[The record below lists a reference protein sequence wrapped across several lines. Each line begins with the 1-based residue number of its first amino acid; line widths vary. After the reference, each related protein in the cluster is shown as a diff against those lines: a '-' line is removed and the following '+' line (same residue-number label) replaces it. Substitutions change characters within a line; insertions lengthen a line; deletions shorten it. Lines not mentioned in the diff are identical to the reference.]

1 MIDFINAT
9 TVASMVDDAK
19 DDANVRFDT
28 GFTAYGEDAL
38 DYAVACALEELT
50 TYTRWDIEND
60 APDATIDTARDDVDT
75 YYMLDDVVRAID
87 EAWQGVE
94 VSVDNLIY
102 TQDGVDIAQS
112 YSAECWE
119 ALTECGYSLED
130 FASLDNLLFTAAQC
144 YVDHALRDA
153 VDDAFDALK
162 NEVSHYGV

>member
-1 MIDFINAT
+1 MIDFINAN
-9 TVASMVDDAK
+9 TVASMVEDSK
-19 DDANVRFDT
+19 ESANVRFDT

-38 DYAVACALEELT
+38 DYAVTCALEDLT

-60 APDATIDTARDDVDT
+60 DPDATIDTARDDVDT

-87 EAWQGVE
+87 EAWRDVE

-112 YSAECWE
+112 YGDECWD
-119 ALTECGYSLED
+119 ALTGCGYSLED
-130 FASLDNLLFTAAQC
+130 FVSLDSLLFTAAQC

-153 VDDAFDALK
+153 VEYAFDALK